1 MNRTPSPPPDSA
13 WARLS
18 TEGRHAESEELD
30 RLPPQRVVE
39 LLLDEDRR
47 GLELARRES
56 PAIATAAT
64 WMAEALAGEGVVLFV
79 GAGTSGRLGILEA
92 AECPPTFGTDPG
104 RIRAEL
110 AGGPD
115 AVFRAVE
122 GAEDVEADGAAAA
135 AALGAADLLVA
146 ISASSVTPYA
156 RGAIAEARRRGAR
169 SVLVTCAAREAVSG
183 AADLVIALATGP
195 EVLTGSTR
203 LKAGSA
209 TKATLNAISTAAMVA
224 LGKVFENYMVDL
236 RRGSAKLRDRAV
248 RIVAAAGKVERESAE
263 RLLAESEG
271 EVKTAIVRARTGLD
285 VASAR
290 RRLADAGGRVRA
302 ALEG

>member
-47 GLELARRES
+47 GLELARREA

-92 AECPPTFGTDPG
+92 AECPPTFGTDPE

-169 SVLVTCAAREAVSG
+169 SVLVTCAAREAVSD

-209 TKATLNAISTAAMVA
+209 TKATLNAISTAAMVG